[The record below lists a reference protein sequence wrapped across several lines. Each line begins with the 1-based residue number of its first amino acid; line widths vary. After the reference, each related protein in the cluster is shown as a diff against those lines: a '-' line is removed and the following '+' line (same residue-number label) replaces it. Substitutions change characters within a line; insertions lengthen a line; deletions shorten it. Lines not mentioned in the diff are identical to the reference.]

1 MEVTATS
8 TWTVTRQ
15 DYGHNVQW
23 CSWDADSGCRDPIA
37 MCASSFGFKTAS
49 TCTCKTQSRDPK
61 SKVLKTGDCPA
72 ARGTKGTMSEAE
84 GLSKGIAGSSECLNL
99 FGVGLGFE
107 GLG

>member
-1 MEVTATS
+1 MAT
-8 TWTVTRQ
+8 TCNGAAGMQIVVVEIQLQCVLR
-15 DYGHNVQW
+15 
-23 CSWDADSGCRDPIA
+23 
-37 MCASSFGFKTAS
+37 ASNLRRPS